1 MLKSG
6 GAVIHMQISTDKIH
20 FLYQGRHNL
29 EEMKKLP
36 PLSIFDEDVCSFLG
50 EYSKLILK
58 DKEAKLY
65 PDIITFAFFCRKSNL
80 EKLKEEDKQ
89 KNRLGKG
96 FTFHIAPS
104 NVPINFAY
112 TLAAGL
118 LAGNICVVRVSSKSF
133 RQTKILCRILQQLY
147 KEFDNPIKNYIAI
160 LTFERDK
167 EVMDYISSLCNVRVI
182 WGGDETIS
190 RIRESKLQARAVD
203 ITFGDRYSICM
214 IRAEKILKTDDMEK
228 IAQGFY
234 NDTFLNDQN
243 ACSSPKSIFWV
254 GNDRDIEK
262 AQNKFWDA
270 VHEYA
275 EKKYHLEPMNAMD
288 KYLTGLRCAID
299 MEDVKVKKH
308 KDNLIWRIEIP
319 KPNEKIQDYICI
331 GGCFLEYKSENL
343 DILEEAV
350 TEKYQT
356 VSYYGFEKE
365 ELQEWIREKHFVGID
380 RIVPIGKTLEF
391 SLIWDG
397 YDLIHELSRA
407 YTIL

>member
-1 MLKSG
+1 
-6 GAVIHMQISTDKIH
+6 MQTSIDKIH
-20 FLYQGRHNL
+20 FLYRGKYGF
-29 EEMKKLP
+29 EEMKELP
-36 PLSIFDEDVCSFLG
+36 ALPIFDEDVCCFLS

-80 EKLKEEDKQ
+80 EKLKKEYRQ
-89 KNRLGKG
+89 GARFGKG

-118 LAGNICVVRVSSKSF
+118 LAGNTCVIRVSSKNF
-133 RQTKILCRILQQLY
+133 QQTEILCRILQQMY
-147 KEFDNPIKNYIAI
+147 ERFENPVKNYIGI
-160 LTFERDK
+160 ITFERKK
-167 EVMDYISSLCNVRVI
+167 EVMDYMSGLCDVRVI

-190 RIRESKLQARAVD
+190 RIRESKLQARSTD

-214 IRAEKILKTDDMEK
+214 IRAEEILKIREMEK
-228 IAQGFY
+228 LAQEFY

-243 ACSSPKSIFWV
+243 ACSSPKSILWV
-254 GNDRDIEK
+254 GNDSDIEK
-262 AQNKFWDA
+262 AQSKFWDA
-270 VHEYA
+270 IHEYT
-275 EKKYHLEPMNAMD
+275 ENKYHLEPMTVID
-288 KYLTGLRCAID
+288 KYLTGLCCAID
-299 MEDVKVKKH
+299 MEGVRIKKH
-308 KDNLIWRIEIP
+308 KNNLIWRIEIP
-319 KPNEKIQDYICI
+319 EPNKKMQDYICM

-343 DILEEAV
+343 DILEKVV
-350 TEKYQT
+350 TKKYQT

-365 ELQEWIREKHFVGID
+365 ELQEWIREKRFSGID

-397 YDLIHELSRA
+397 YDLIRELSRM
-407 YTIL
+407 YVII